1 MVLSTPL
8 GIITDKIAKKE
19 KVGGEALFK
28 IW

>member
-1 MVLSTPL
+1 LSTPL
-8 GIITDKIAKKE
+8 GIVTDTTAKKE